1 MKYTFRTFYC
11 GSGDCIFL
19 VLENGNCTLNI
30 MVDCGKYTEEI
41 DGFVRTELKNK
52 IDYLIVTH
60 IDNDH
65 INGLVAMMTRNRDL
79 MINHII
85 YILFDQL
92 RLYRNSHKFF
102 PNSNIGFHILLF
114 YISGDV
120 LEDNLLTMQQIPV

>member
-52 IDYLIVTH
+52 IDFLIVTH

-65 INGLVAMMTRNRDL
+65 INGLVTMMTRNRDL

-85 YILFDQL
+85 YNCYQRIA
-92 RLYRNSHKFF
+92 
-102 PNSNIGFHILLF
+102 
-114 YISGDV
+114 
-120 LEDNLLTMQQIPV
+120 DNKNHGQKR

>member
-52 IDYLIVTH
+52 IEPQYKKLSSENEQIKK
-60 IDNDH
+60 
-65 INGLVAMMTRNRDL
+65 L
-79 MINHII
+79 
-85 YILFDQL
+85 
-92 RLYRNSHKFF
+92 
-102 PNSNIGFHILLF
+102 ILLLCDYEPSDIF
-114 YISGDV
+114 DEQITIISMDW
-120 LEDNLLTMQQIPV
+120 